1 MRCALFWS
9 GGKDSLLALDR
20 ARQNGLEVSYL
31 VNIYE
36 GSSGRVRFH
45 GVRKDLIAS
54 QAESL
59 GIELLQKKTH
69 PETFEQTFRSAM
81 QQLQHLEVEGIVFG
95 NIHLAD
101 IRAWYEQRTTEIG
114 FKHIEPL
121 WGESPSRLVR
131 EFVRRGHRARIVS
144 VYLTC
149 GRREWIGKEFSE
161 DFIRELEGTENTD
174 VCGERGEYHS
184 FAFGGPLF
192 RVPLKFHDESQLE
205 MENHLVLDFSL
216 SANPEATNEQTMNDE

>member
-1 MRCALFWS
+1 M
-9 GGKDSLLALDR
+9 
-20 ARQNGLEVSYL
+20 

-45 GVRKDLIAS
+45 GVRKELIAA
-54 QAESL
+54 QAKAL
-59 GIELLQKKTH
+59 GIELLQEKTH
-69 PETFEQTFRSAM
+69 PETFEPALRSAM
-81 QQLQHLEVEGIVFG
+81 QELQGLGVEGIVFG
-95 NIHLAD
+95 NIHLAE
-101 IRAWYEQRTTEIG
+101 IRAWYEQRTTEMG
-114 FKHIEPL
+114 FEHIEPF
-121 WGESPSRLVR
+121 WGDSPSSLIR
-131 EFVRRGHRARIVS
+131 EFVRRGHRARIVR

-161 DFIRELEGTENTD
+161 DFILELEGTESTD

-192 RVPLKFHDESQLE
+192 RVPPRFHDESQLE

-216 SANPEATNEQTMNDE
+216 SAN

>member
-20 ARQNGLEVSYL
+20 AQQNGLQVSHL

-45 GVRKDLIAS
+45 GVRREHIAG
-54 QAESL
+54 QANAL
-59 GIELLQKKTH
+59 GIELLQKNTH
-69 PETFEQTFRSAM
+69 PDTFEQAFRSAM
-81 QQLQHLEVEGIVFG
+81 QEIKRLGVEGIVFG

-101 IRAWYEQRTTEIG
+101 IRAWYEQRTKEMG
-114 FKHIEPL
+114 FEHIEPL
-121 WGESPSRLVR
+121 WGDSPSRLIR
-131 EFVRRGHRARIVS
+131 EFVRRGHRARVVS

-161 DFIRELEGTENTD
+161 DFILELEGTENTD

-184 FAFGGPLF
+184 FAFDGPLF
-192 RVPLKFHDESQLE
+192 RLPLTLHDGSQLE

-216 SANPEATNEQTMNDE
+216 SGQPKRIQGAS